1 MYFPSFFKILLA
13 LLALPF
19 KSGALLAFSSAPL
32 LLLHAEM
39 RPLLFPPFAVP
50 SAVPPAAPPLA
61 TGQPQGLAASSS

>member
-50 SAVPPAAPPLA
+50 FRRSARRAAAGHWPAAGPRRL
-61 TGQPQGLAASSS
+61 L